1 VSGEGPSSSAA
12 NAASSSPVDA
22 GSTAVPAGAASP
34 LPLGGSPPATGPYWK
49 RRRGLIIALAV
60 LVIAVVTILTDL
72 PVPTSRASDI
82 SAERAVMTEVN
93 TDLGACALG
102 LHQAV
107 GIWNLEA
114 AHGLPASARSST
126 PGLLS
131 DDVNACSFTN
141 EGIDDLTTNLQVP
154 GTTAGKDLGELVAT
168 ATLWSTSDA
177 LRTIEDIQTL
187 MEHPGEQAPL
197 RSLAKEQPQLSA
209 DRRTALAQEHAADT
223 VLDTELQPVR
233 MPAVEL
239 KHTG

>member
-1 VSGEGPSSSAA
+1 MSSEGPSPSAPSSA
-12 NAASSSPVDA
+12 SSVGAD
-22 GSTAVPAGAASP
+22 STALPASTASP
-34 LPLGGSPPATGPYWK
+34 LPLGGSPPTTGPYWK

-60 LVIAVVTILTDL
+60 LVIAVVTVLTDL

-93 TDLGACALG
+93 TDLGACALA

-114 AHGLPASARSST
+114 AHRLPTSARGST

-141 EGIDDLTTNLQVP
+141 EGINDLTTNLQVP
-154 GTTAGKDLGELVAT
+154 GTAAGKDLGELVAT
-168 ATLWSTSDA
+168 VTLWTTSDA
-177 LRTIEDIQTL
+177 LSTIEDVQTL
-187 MEHPGEQAPL
+187 MDHPRDRAVLRNLAREQ
-197 RSLAKEQPQLSA
+197 SQLAA

-223 VLDTELQPVR
+223 ALDTELQPVR
-233 MPAVEL
+233 LPAVTL
-239 KHTG
+239 VSIG

>member
-1 VSGEGPSSSAA
+1 VSTEIPSAS
-12 NAASSSPVDA
+12 AASSASDA
-22 GSTAVPAGAASP
+22 GADSPALPAGATPAR
-34 LPLGGSPPATGPYWK
+34 PLGGPPPTTIPYWK

-60 LVIAVVTILTDL
+60 IVIAVVTILTDL

-82 SAERAVMTEVN
+82 SAERAVMSEVN

-114 AHGLPASARSST
+114 ARRLPASARGST

-154 GTTAGKDLGELVAT
+154 GTAAGKDLGELVAT

-177 LRTIEDIQTL
+177 LRTIEDVQTL
-187 MEHPGEQAPL
+187 MEHPGERATLQN
-197 RSLAKEQPQLSA
+197 LAKEQPQLAA

-233 MPAVEL
+233 MPAIDLE
-239 KHTG
+239 HTG